1 MVSDIRVRGLEQ
13 RSEPQV
19 YLPYQQ
25 VPDGWLIGYV
35 PKDLIIHAS
44 TPPENLVPAVR
55 RIISNADSQQP
66 ISNIRT
72 MEQIVAGQTES
83 RSIQM
88 RVLITFTALAILLAG
103 LGIYGLLSFT
113 VSLRQQELGI
123 RMALG
128 ADRGDIS
135 TMVLRQGAV
144 LALCGLIPGLALA
157 YLAARLLQSLLAG
170 VKPGDA
176 TTFSI
181 AAALC
186 LITTLL
192 GALVPALRA
201 VRIDPSSVMR
211 TE

>member
-1 MVSDIRVRGLEQ
+1 
-13 RSEPQV
+13 
-19 YLPYQQ
+19 LPYKQ

-35 PKDLIIHAS
+35 PKDLVIHATQS
-44 TPPENLVPAVR
+44 PQNFVPAVR
-55 RIISNADSQQP
+55 RIIANADPQQP

-83 RSIQM
+83 RSVQM

-113 VSLRQQELGI
+113 VSLRQQEFGI

-128 ADRGDIS
+128 AARGNIS
-135 TMVLRQGAV
+135 AMVLRQGAT
-144 LALCGLIPGLALA
+144 LAISGLIPGLALA

-170 VKPGDA
+170 VAPGDVM
-176 TTFSI
+176 TFCL
-181 AAALC
+181 AAVLC
-186 LITTLL
+186 LVTTVL
-192 GALVPALRA
+192 GALAPALRA

-211 TE
+211 AE